1 MSYSVYHLFCEL
13 VNNKNHLLSSKKLEK
28 FPFDK
33 DSISCKSKGQFPD
46 FAIRLNQNDSMYTGG
61 ELIELKD
68 SASYSVSSFNSTIPT
83 GEKDISTLIGGK
95 RNTIREQMERAGNN
109 ILSLPIRQVFYL
121 YIASQ
126 IIAHKRRSI
135 ELALDQREN
144 CATTTST
151 SSLISLKYLL

>member
-13 VNNKNHLLSSKKLEK
+13 VNNKNQLRSRKKLEE
-28 FPFDK
+28 FPFDE
-33 DSISCKSKGQFPD
+33 DLISCKNKGRFPD
-46 FAIRLNQNDSMYTGG
+46 FAIKLNQNDTMFTGG
-61 ELIELKD
+61 ELIELKN

-121 YIASQ
+121 IRGKKIKIQRLDWCMASFLRQ
-126 IIAHKRRSI
+126 CQC
-135 ELALDQREN
+135 L
-144 CATTTST
+144 T
-151 SSLISLKYLL
+151 